1 MPCLFR
7 YRWLKLPRAA
17 LPQGKGLSAYWA
29 RLAARAAFRKGVASY
44 CGYENPVEPGMWSGG
59 VVGLKSIL
67 GVKKRERA
75 LEILEQLSSHGYL
88 SYELNSET
96 KQLTYRITDWEM
108 DHCGSECESGNVYTT
123 PGYGFLCVPRRITE
137 RLLSLHYYK
146 YEESDA
152 FLDLWCHTVS
162 MDPRNAFSFFAPVCQ
177 YGKYGVF
184 LTLENLGQRWGWE
197 KTKVWRFLQKH
208 ADVFALCRLPG
219 SYGCLIFNTLYPCDT
234 EVSLPTD
241 EQIANVLEAV
251 RDFSR
256 HVVRHGLQREHMSR
270 MVVWYSRRY
279 LLSVGLLSPSARQ
292 NRRVALF
299 HTFKRA
305 YISLCWIWKNGD
317 YDCQGVVN
325 RSPPQSSS
333 AAPIRGPCPVDLNEY
348 SKELFSYA

>member
-67 GVKKRERA
+67 GVKERERA

-88 SYELNSET
+88 SYELNPET
-96 KQLTYRITDWEM
+96 KQLSYRITDWEM

-137 RLLSLHYYK
+137 RLLSLPYYK

-197 KTKVWRFLQKH
+197 KTKVWRFLQ
-208 ADVFALCRLPG
+208 
-219 SYGCLIFNTLYPCDT
+219 
-234 EVSLPTD
+234 
-241 EQIANVLEAV
+241 
-251 RDFSR
+251 
-256 HVVRHGLQREHMSR
+256 
-270 MVVWYSRRY
+270 
-279 LLSVGLLSPSARQ
+279 
-292 NRRVALF
+292 
-299 HTFKRA
+299 
-305 YISLCWIWKNGD
+305 
-317 YDCQGVVN
+317 
-325 RSPPQSSS
+325 
-333 AAPIRGPCPVDLNEY
+333 
-348 SKELFSYA
+348 